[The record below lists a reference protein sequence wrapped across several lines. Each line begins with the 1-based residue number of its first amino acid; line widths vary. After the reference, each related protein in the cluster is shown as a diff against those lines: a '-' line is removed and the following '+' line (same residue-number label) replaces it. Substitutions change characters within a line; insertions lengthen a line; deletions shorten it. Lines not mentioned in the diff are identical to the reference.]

1 MPPLAAVFEGPGQP
15 LSLRSFQDPCP
26 GEGQAAVE
34 ISCCTLCGSDLHS
47 IRGDRSVPVPTI
59 LGHEMVGRI
68 SSLGGDLRDEAGVLL
83 EVGDRVSWSLTA
95 SCGTCFYCRNSLPQ
109 KCESL
114 FKYGHQQLS
123 ERHPLSGGLATH
135 CLLAKG
141 TSVVKIP
148 TGLPDEV
155 ASPANCAT
163 ATVAAAFRAAG
174 PCGDQTVLIHGAGM
188 LGLTAAAM
196 ARVRGARHVIVSDP
210 REDRRRQAEQ
220 FGADPVTPA
229 DLPGLTEGR
238 GADLVIDLSGAPE
251 AVEEA
256 VSQVRIGGRVILVGS
271 VFPTRALSLQADEL
285 VRRLLRIEGVH
296 NYTAADLVEAF
307 AFLAEAH
314 EQFPFRALVGVSYPL
329 AGIDDAVESALLGEH
344 FRVAVRPRK
353 DG

>member
-1 MPPLAAVFEGPGQP
+1 MSPLAAVFEGPGQP

-26 GEGQAAVE
+26 GEGQAVVE

-47 IRGDRSVPVPTI
+47 IRGDRPVETPSI

-68 SSLGGDLRDEAGVLL
+68 SSLGGDLRDEAGVSL
-83 EVGDRVSWSLTA
+83 EVGDRVSWSLAA
-95 SCGTCFYCRNSLPQ
+95 SCGTCFFCRNSLPQ

-123 ERHPLSGGLATH
+123 AGHPLSGGLATH
-135 CLLAKG
+135 CLLARG

-163 ATVAAAFRAAG
+163 ATVAAAFRVAG
-174 PCGDQTVLIHGAGM
+174 SCTGQTVLIHGAGM
-188 LGLTAAAM
+188 LGLTAVAM
-196 ARVRGARHVIVSDP
+196 ARFQGACHVIVSDP

-256 VSQVRIGGRVILVGS
+256 VTQVRIGGCVVLVGS

-285 VRRLLRIEGVH
+285 VRRILRIEGVH
-296 NYTAADLVEAF
+296 NYTPGDLVTAF
-307 AFLAEAH
+307 TFLAEAH
-314 EQFPFRALVGVSYPL
+314 ERFPFLSLVGASYPL
-329 AGIDDAVESALLGEH
+329 AEIREAVESALSGDY
-344 FRVAVRPRK
+344 FRVAVHP
-353 DG
+353 GAAC

>member
-1 MPPLAAVFEGPGQP
+1 MSPLAAVFEGPGQP

-26 GEGQAAVE
+26 GEGQAVVE

-47 IRGDRSVPVPTI
+47 IRGDRSVETPSI

-68 SSLGGDLRDEAGVLL
+68 NSLGGDLHDEAGVSL
-83 EVGDRVSWSLTA
+83 EVGDRVSWSLAA
-95 SCGTCFYCRNSLPQ
+95 SCGTCFFCRNSLPQ

-123 ERHPLSGGLATH
+123 AGHPLSGGLATH

-163 ATVAAAFRAAG
+163 ATVAAAFRVAG
-174 PCGDQTVLIHGAGM
+174 SCTGQTVLIHGAGM
-188 LGLTAAAM
+188 LGLTAVAM
-196 ARVRGARHVIVSDP
+196 ARFQGACHVIVSDP

-238 GADLVIDLSGAPE
+238 GADLVLDLSGAPE

-271 VFPTRALSLQADEL
+271 VFPTRALALHGDEL
-285 VRRLLRIEGVH
+285 VRRILRIEGVH
-296 NYTAADLVEAF
+296 NYTPGDLVDAF
-307 AFLAEAH
+307 DFLAETH
-314 EQFPFRALVGVSYPL
+314 ESFPFRSLVGASYPL
-329 AGIDDAVESALLGEH
+329 AGIEGAVESALGGEH
-344 FRVAVRPRK
+344 FRVAVHPRE
-353 DG
+353 DS

>member
-26 GEGQAAVE
+26 GEGQAVVE

-47 IRGDRSVPVPTI
+47 IRGDRPVETPSI
-59 LGHEMVGRI
+59 LGHEMVGWI
-68 SSLGGDLRDEAGVLL
+68 SSLGGDLHDEAGVSL
-83 EVGDRVSWSLTA
+83 EVGDRVSWSLAA
-95 SCGTCFYCRNSLPQ
+95 SCGTCFFCREGLPQ
-109 KCESL
+109 KCEAL

-123 ERHPLSGGLATH
+123 DRHPLSGGLATH
-135 CLLAKG
+135 CLLAQG
-141 TSVVKIP
+141 TSIVKIP

-220 FGADPVTPA
+220 FGADPMTPA

-238 GADLVIDLSGAPE
+238 GADLVMDLSGAPE

-256 VSQVRIGGRVILVGS
+256 VTQVRIGGCVILVGS
-271 VFPTRALSLQADEL
+271 VFPARALSLHADEL
-285 VRRLLRIEGVH
+285 VRRILRIEGVH
-296 NYTAADLVEAF
+296 NYTPGDLVTAF
-307 AFLAEAH
+307 TFLAEAH
-314 EQFPFRALVGVSYPL
+314 ERFPFLSLVGASYPL
-329 AGIDDAVESALLGEH
+329 AEIREAVESALSGDY
-344 FRVAVRPRK
+344 FRVAVHP
-353 DG
+353 GAAC

>member
-1 MPPLAAVFEGPGQP
+1 
-15 LSLRSFQDPCP
+15 
-26 GEGQAAVE
+26 
-34 ISCCTLCGSDLHS
+34 
-47 IRGDRSVPVPTI
+47 
-59 LGHEMVGRI
+59 MVGWI
-68 SSLGGDLRDEAGVLL
+68 SSLGGDLHDEAGVSL
-83 EVGDRVSWSLTA
+83 EVGDRVSWSLAA
-95 SCGTCFYCRNSLPQ
+95 SCGTCFFCREGLPQ

-114 FKYGHQQLS
+114 FKYGHEALDDN
-123 ERHPLSGGLATH
+123 HPLSGGLATH
-135 CLLAKG
+135 CLLAQG
-141 TSVVKIP
+141 TSIVKVP

-174 PCGDQTVLIHGAGM
+174 SCSGHTVVIHGAGM

-196 ARVRGARHVIVSDP
+196 ARFKGARHVIVSDP
-210 REDRRRQAEQ
+210 REDRRRRAEQ
-220 FGADPVTPA
+220 FGADPVTAA

-238 GADLVIDLSGAPE
+238 GADLVMDLSGAPE

-271 VFPTRALSLQADEL
+271 VFPTRALSVEADEL

-314 EQFPFRALVGVSYPL
+314 EQFPFRALVGASYPL
-329 AGIDDAVESALLGEH
+329 ARIDDAVESALLGEY
-344 FRVAVRPRK
+344 FRVAVHPRK